1 MYKLKIIC
9 QSDLEIYQKLKK
21 NSDEIKLETEREYLT
36 EEKAIEIAMNENRIV
51 AYNWGYSP
59 FNIGLI
65 LLLCMELLFLE
76 FDC

>member
-51 AYNWGYSP
+51 AYN
-59 FNIGLI
+59 
-65 LLLCMELLFLE
+65 
-76 FDC
+76 